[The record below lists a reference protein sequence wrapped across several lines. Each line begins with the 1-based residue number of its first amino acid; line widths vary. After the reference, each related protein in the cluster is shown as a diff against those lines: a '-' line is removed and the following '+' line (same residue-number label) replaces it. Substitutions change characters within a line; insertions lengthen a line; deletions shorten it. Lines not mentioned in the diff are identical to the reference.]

1 MHIFTWLAVVAFFA
15 SYVPKRNELGKTNYK
30 NYTIFVC
37 LAAVLVMGLRHRNI
51 GADTIQYVYRY
62 RTMDS
67 YDSFSAYYAEY
78 LADRKFLVSETGYW
92 LFCWVLHWFSSSERF
107 LILVHAAIVTIL
119 VFRFIYRYVDNVP
132 LGVMS
137 YLCLGQYTFN
147 MTGMRQAMAMS
158 LCLVAVKYIKERRFK
173 AFILMVLVAMQF
185 HKTAIAFLPAYFLP
199 WVIEKRRRVLLFFAG
214 LVSFSFVVDR
224 FIGAFNDLTG
234 KNYAIEDAADGGG
247 ISVLLIYGL
256 VIALAV
262 LIRRSLK
269 DKENQLAFCGVF
281 TGLTMY
287 IARYYSNLI
296 LERVSY
302 YYFYFILLLVP
313 GVVDSLEDRERR
325 TVGAIFCMLAI
336 ALLVYRIETGDHRP
350 YYFFWER

>member
-1 MHIFTWLAVVAFFA
+1 MHIFTWLAVVAVFA
-15 SYVPKRNELGKTNYK
+15 SYVPKRRELGKANYK
-30 NYTIFVC
+30 NYTIFIC
-37 LAAVLVMGLRHRNI
+37 LLAVLVMGLRHRHI
-51 GADTIQYVYRY
+51 GVDTTNYVYKFRA
-62 RTMDS
+62 MDN
-67 YDSFSAYYAEY
+67 YDSFKAYYIER
-78 LADRKFLVSETGYW
+78 LADKKFLFAESGYW
-92 LFCWVLHWFSSSERF
+92 LFCWVLHWFSSDGQF
-107 LILVHAAIVTIL
+107 LILVHAAVVTIL
-119 VFRFIYRYVDNVP
+119 VFRFIYKHVDNVP

-173 AFILMVLVAMQF
+173 AFLLTVLVAMQF

-199 WVIEKRRRVLLFFAG
+199 WVIEKRSRVFLFFSG
-214 LVSFSFVVDR
+214 MVGFSLVADR

-234 KNYAIEDAADGGG
+234 KNYALEYAADGGG

-256 VIALAV
+256 VITLAV
-262 LIRRSLK
+262 LIRRSMKGK
-269 DKENQLAFCGVF
+269 DNQLALCGVF
-281 TGLTMY
+281 AGLTMY

>member
-1 MHIFTWLAVVAFFA
+1 MHIFTWLAVAAFFA
-15 SYVPKRNELGKTNYK
+15 SYAPKRRELGKVSYK
-30 NYTIFVC
+30 NYTIFIC
-37 LAAVLVMGLRHRNI
+37 LLAVLVMGLRHRHI
-51 GADTIQYVYRY
+51 GVDTTFYVSRF
-62 RTMDS
+62 RVMDY
-67 YDSFSAYYAEY
+67 YDSFGAYCEEY
-78 LADRKFLVSETGYW
+78 LVEKKFLFSETGYW
-92 LFCWVLHWFSSSERF
+92 LFCWVLHWFSNEGQF
-107 LILVHAAIVTIL
+107 LILVHAAVVTIL
-119 VFRFIYRYVDNVP
+119 VFRFIYKHVDNVP

-158 LCLVAVKYIKERRFK
+158 LCLMAVTYIKERRFK
-173 AFILMVLVAMQF
+173 AFLLMVLVAMQF

-214 LVSFSFVVDR
+214 LVGFTFVVDR

-234 KNYAIEDAADGGG
+234 KNYAIENAADGGG

-256 VIALAV
+256 VMALAV
-262 LIRRSLK
+262 LIRRSLRGK
-269 DKENQLAFCGVF
+269 DNQLAFCGVF

-287 IARYYSNLI
+287 LARYYSNQI

-325 TVGAIFCMLAI
+325 AVGAIFCMLAI
-336 ALLVYRIETGDHRP
+336 ALLVYRIETGNFRP

>member
-15 SYVPKRNELGKTNYK
+15 SYVPKRRELGKANYK
-30 NYTIFVC
+30 NYTIFIC
-37 LAAVLVMGLRHRNI
+37 LLAVLVMGLRHRHI
-51 GADTIQYVYRY
+51 GVDTTNYVYRF
-62 RTMDS
+62 RAMDN
-67 YDSFSAYYAEY
+67 YASFGAYYEEY
-78 LADRKFLVSETGYW
+78 LADKKFLFSETGYW
-92 LFCWVLHWFSSSERF
+92 LFCWVLHWFSNEGQF
-107 LILVHAAIVTIL
+107 LIFVHAAVVTIL
-119 VFRFIYRYVDNVP
+119 VFRFIYRHVDNVP

-173 AFILMVLVAMQF
+173 AFLLMLLVAMQF
-185 HKTAIAFLPAYFLP
+185 HKTAIAFLPAYFIP

-214 LVSFSFVVDR
+214 LVGFSFVVDR

-234 KNYAIEDAADGGG
+234 KNYAIEAAAEGGG
-247 ISVLLIYGL
+247 ISVLLVYGL

-262 LIRRSLK
+262 LIRRSLRGK
-269 DKENQLAFCGVF
+269 DNQLAFCGVF
-281 TGLTMY
+281 AGLTMY
-287 IARYYSNLI
+287 IARYYSNQI
-296 LERVSY
+296 MERVSY

-325 TVGAIFCMLAI
+325 AVGAIFCMLAI
-336 ALLVYRIETGDHRP
+336 ALLVYRIETGNFKP

>member
-15 SYVPKRNELGKTNYK
+15 SYVPKRRELGKANYK
-30 NYTIFVC
+30 NYTIFIC
-37 LAAVLVMGLRHRNI
+37 LLAVLVMGLRHRHI
-51 GADTIQYVYRY
+51 GVDTTFYVSRF
-62 RTMDS
+62 RVMDY
-67 YDSFSAYYAEY
+67 YDSFGAYCEEY
-78 LADRKFLVSETGYW
+78 LVEKKFLFSETGYW
-92 LFCWVLHWFSSSERF
+92 LFCWVLHWFSSEEQF
-107 LILVHAAIVTIL
+107 LIFVHAAVVTIL
-119 VFRFIYRYVDNVP
+119 VFRFIYKHVDNVP

-158 LCLVAVKYIKERRFK
+158 LCLMAVTYIKERRFK
-173 AFILMVLVAMQF
+173 AFLLMVLVAMQF

-214 LVSFSFVVDR
+214 LVGFTFVVDR

-234 KNYAIEDAADGGG
+234 KNYALENAAEGGG

-269 DKENQLAFCGVF
+269 RKDNQLALCGVF

-287 IARYYSNLI
+287 LARYYSNQI
-296 LERVSY
+296 MERVSY

-313 GVVDSLEDRERR
+313 GVVDTLEDRERR
-325 TVGAIFCMLAI
+325 AVGAIFCMLAI
-336 ALLVYRIETGDHRP
+336 ALLVYRIETGNFRP